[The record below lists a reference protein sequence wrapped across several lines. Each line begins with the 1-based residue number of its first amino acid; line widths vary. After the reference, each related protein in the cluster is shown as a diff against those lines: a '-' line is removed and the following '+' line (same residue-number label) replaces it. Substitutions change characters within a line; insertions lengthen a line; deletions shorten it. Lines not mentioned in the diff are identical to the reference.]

1 MGNCNHRRY
10 IPELVEL
17 VRTGAVDPSTA
28 LTNIEG
34 VTDAISAYR
43 AFDERQPG
51 WLKVELEPTA

>member
-1 MGNCNHRRY
+1 
-10 IPELVEL
+10 
-17 VRTGAVDPSTA
+17 VRTGAVDPSTV

-34 VTDAISAYR
+34 VTDAIAAYR